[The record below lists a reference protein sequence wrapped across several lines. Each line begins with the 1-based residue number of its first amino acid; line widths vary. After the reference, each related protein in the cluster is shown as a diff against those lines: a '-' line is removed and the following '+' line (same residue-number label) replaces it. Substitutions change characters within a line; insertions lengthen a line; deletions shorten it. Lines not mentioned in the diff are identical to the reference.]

1 MKTIPFKMKGFPPHA
16 TTSPLRQF
24 AGSDYDET
32 QDIIEKEIEGG
43 AGSTAGSTEKETKKL
58 GKFSEELG
66 LDIAKSVSVAIVN
79 RLFTK
84 KEKKEL
90 PRIIP
95 GEMKSIMNQRE
106 EKET

>member
-66 LDIAKSVSVAIVN
+66 TLQRLSKGFRSSVYRSQFWKPASKN
-79 RLFTK
+79 CSTSFLYA
-84 KEKKEL
+84 
-90 PRIIP
+90 
-95 GEMKSIMNQRE
+95 SY
-106 EKET
+106 